1 MVSYQVSWLIGGVN
15 HIIQRVGEGY
25 QSGAT
30 FSYGLGKIYDLIIVQ
45 IARVHCNQATRDFAA
60 PLGHGVKST
69 GAEPGRTARM
79 CQCASLPSVAV
90 TTLLT

>member
-1 MVSYQVSWLIGGVN
+1 MLLRSRGAKLVSYQVSWLIGGVN

-45 IARVHCNQATRDFAA
+45 IAQVHCNQATRDFAA

-69 GAEPGRTARM
+69 GAEPG
-79 CQCASLPSVAV
+79 
-90 TTLLT
+90 